1 MPTPEKDPR
10 DESEHHETESRSQVR
25 RPSSQWFF
33 VMPYR
38 RRKPTTFDE
47 LWRLDLDRDGARGDS
62 VDKAEA
68 VGLIAVPGE
77 NPNELLLTAG
87 DGVFLSEVGIRP

>member
-1 MPTPEKDPR
+1 M
-10 DESEHHETESRSQVR
+10 
-25 RPSSQWFF
+25 
-33 VMPYR
+33 
-38 RRKPTTFDE
+38 TFDE
-47 LWRLDLDRDGARGDS
+47 LWRLDLDGDGARGDS